1 MQSTKWDR
9 PWGMAVSESRLIW
22 LVLETHTVIEILLNL
37 LFLCLMHL
45 YLFIISTQ
53 IQEELSLLI
62 IISKELF

>member
-1 MQSTKWDR
+1 
-9 PWGMAVSESRLIW
+9 MAVSESRLIW

>member
-1 MQSTKWDR
+1 M
-9 PWGMAVSESRLIW
+9 P
-22 LVLETHTVIEILLNL
+22 NL
-37 LFLCLMHL
+37 LFLYLMLL